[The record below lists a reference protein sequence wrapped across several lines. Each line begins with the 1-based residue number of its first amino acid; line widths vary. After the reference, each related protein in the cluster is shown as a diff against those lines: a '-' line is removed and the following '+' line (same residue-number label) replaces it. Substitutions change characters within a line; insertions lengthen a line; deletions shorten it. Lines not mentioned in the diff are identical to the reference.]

1 MSFQKLILAALAL
14 ALCGIV
20 PASAGTTVYPPTN
33 QAAGGGI
40 LYFPQGGNS
49 SLYAVPVISD
59 SLTSAVQAQTEAIEK
74 QTASID
80 ELKEA
85 MKKSSGAIQCSGA
98 SYNTP
103 PTCVNTVTGTVC
115 GWSPGAATP
124 RDVGYWHCQS
134 KEKGTFFSIS
144 PQ

>member
-20 PASAGTTVYPPTN
+20 PASAGTTIYPPTN

-59 SLTSAVQAQTEAIEK
+59 SLTAAVQAQTEAIEK

-85 MKKSSGAIQCSGA
+85 MKKSSGAIQCFGTS
-98 SYNTP
+98 
-103 PTCVNTVTGTVC
+103 CVNTVTGTVC
-115 GWSPGAATP
+115 GWNPKAIIP
-124 RDVGYWHCQS
+124 RDVGYWQCQS
-134 KEKGTFFSIS
+134 QEKGTFSSIS